1 MTKYE
6 NHSLCKQCGGKCCLK
21 SGCDYSAKDF
31 KKLDEDS
38 LYNELMV
45 GNISIVAYFSI
56 KEKNNGEF
64 VLIPTLYLRARNTN
78 REIVDLLSM
87 KTKCSMLTDTGCS
100 YDIKNRPSGGVNL
113 VPGKNRCIP
122 DKNPIEIVKTWSKHQ
137 KVLSKLVTRIT
148 GLSVEDKLKEDIYKL
163 IYDINIENFE
173 YVTREEQI
181 DIYSLIKEIIY
192 IYPDLCNKAIEDSEH
207 AKKLK

>member
-1 MTKYE
+1 MSLYE
-6 NHSLCKQCGGKCCLK
+6 NQNLCKKCGGKCCLK

-38 LYNELMV
+38 LYNELAK
-45 GNISIVAYFSI
+45 GNISIVACFSV
-56 KEKNNGEF
+56 KEIYNEEF

-78 REIVDLLSM
+78 RDVVDLLSM

-100 YDIKNRPSGGVNL
+100 YDIKNRPLGGVNL
-113 VPGKNRCIP
+113 VPGKNRYIP
-122 DKNPIEIVKTWSKHQ
+122 DKNPIDIVKTWSKHQ
-137 KVLSKLVTRIT
+137 KVLCRLVTRIT
-148 GLSVEDKLKEDIYKL
+148 GLSVEEKLKEDVYKL
-163 IYDINIENFE
+163 IYDINIGNFE

-181 DIYSLIKEIIY
+181 DIYSLIKDIIY
-192 IYPDLCNKAIEDSEH
+192 IYPDLCNKAIKDSEL